1 MQAYKDVYASR
12 SPLIP
17 KSEFY
22 DMLGSGFSEA
32 CLATERDPKIAVQ
45 KRGLFL
51 PALSKKALLGQEV
64 IIQRCIDGFLEK
76 LGKLG
81 GGPHGLDMTK
91 WYMMLSFDIAGE
103 MAYGETFG
111 CVESGK
117 NLPNLPSSL
126 SKAQPKPLLT
136 PLHRDLKSVA
146 RYYLRASVLGHN
158 FG

>member
-1 MQAYKDVYASR
+1 VQAYKDIYAAR
-12 SPLIP
+12 NSPIP

-51 PALSKKALLGQEV
+51 QALSKKALSKQEV
-64 IIQRCIDGFLEK
+64 IIQRCVDGFLEK

-81 GGPHGLDMTK
+81 SGPQGLDMTK
-91 WYMMLSFDIAGE
+91 WYMMLSFDVAGE

-111 CVESGK
+111 CIESGK
-117 NLPNLPSSL
+117 NRPRSPIPISFPYRSY
-126 SKAQPKPLLT
+126 
-136 PLHRDLKSVA
+136 D
-146 RYYLRASVLGHN
+146 
-158 FG
+158 